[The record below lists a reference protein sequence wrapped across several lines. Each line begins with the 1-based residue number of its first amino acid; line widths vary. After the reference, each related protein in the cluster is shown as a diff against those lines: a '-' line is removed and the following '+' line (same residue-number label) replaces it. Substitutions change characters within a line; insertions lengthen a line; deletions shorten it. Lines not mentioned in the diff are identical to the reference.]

1 MKLKWKNGDDVTEK
15 ELEAIKEALMLCSL
29 EIEDLDDPQGWIDD
43 DTITLCEGRSKRE
56 SIWILDES
64 RNVVVYIDDLSWTTD
79 EKEIEEEFC

>member
-29 EIEDLDDPQGWIDD
+29 GIEDLDDPQEWIDD